1 MKVNLK
7 LQTKTNIKGESKNA
21 RNGKWKKFGFETGKR
36 KTKKIM
42 KSEKMNKNKIIDHE
56 KGNSITRILE
66 NDKVISYEHGF
77 QNTLILNNDKHFEL

>member
-1 MKVNLK
+1 
-7 LQTKTNIKGESKNA
+7 
-21 RNGKWKKFGFETGKR
+21 
-36 KTKKIM
+36 M